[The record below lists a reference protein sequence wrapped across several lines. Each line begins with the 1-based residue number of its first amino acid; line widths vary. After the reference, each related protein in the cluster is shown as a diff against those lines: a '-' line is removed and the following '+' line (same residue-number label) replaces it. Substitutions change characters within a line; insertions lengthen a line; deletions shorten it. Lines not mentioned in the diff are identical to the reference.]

1 MSTARLRLGSYVEY
15 DGDKL
20 NLIRKL
26 EDGIWQLECQKT
38 KRLREFSE
46 TEILSFISQKIM
58 NVFERFP
65 EEKKLKIDKRI
76 ALSANDEGYEIAIK
90 RLEYVSATLDLP
102 NTRSKLIPVIEE
114 TWIKLGRI
122 GNAPDPAT
130 VIRWKNIYS
139 NNGEASISL
148 LDKHLDKG
156 NRRGRYCFEVEGL
169 VSDAIEKVYLRR
181 ERGAISDVLDCAKQ
195 YVMDENDLRG
205 KLRQLQLPSL
215 ALVKRMIGDIN
226 AYDVCVAR
234 YGREYARKAFRS
246 VIQNRIT
253 YSPLER
259 AEIDHTKLD
268 LFVLDGNT
276 GMPLGRPWL
285 TVCIDDYTRCVLG
298 FSISFEPPS
307 NLTVQR
313 CLKQVFLPKTELLK
327 DYPDVDNDWAA
338 HGVMSQL
345 VVDNGVE
352 FHSHAL
358 RNTCFKYGIEIH
370 RAPRRTGWFKG
381 KVERFFGTLNTGY
394 IHKLPGTSFSNIFDK
409 DDYDPKKHALTT
421 YKKLHEGIYKWIV
434 DVYHQREHGTIGT
447 TPANMWKES
456 VSQEDI
462 RLISSPEELDITFGT
477 PKNKTLSHKGIVH
490 DLLHYN
496 SIELNDLRYRYGDT
510 CKVDI
515 LYNDDD
521 LGEVV
526 VFVKGDNHS
535 YIVPAVSKEYA
546 AGLTRWQHKKMK
558 KWAKENGGVTNEA
571 ALLKAKAKLLN
582 WAKTG
587 KSSAKKARIIG
598 DKKLLL
604 GAKSEPEKKKDTKF
618 LDDSKHIDEIVV
630 VDASTPVKYIKPIHR
645 PRGDDSLN
653 PKKGDS

>member
-1 MSTARLRLGSYVEY
+1 MSTARLRIGSYAEY
-15 DGDKL
+15 DGEKL

-26 EDGIWQLECQKT
+26 KDGIWQLECQKT
-38 KRLREFSE
+38 KRIKEFSE
-46 TEILSFISQKIM
+46 SEILGLISQKVM
-58 NVFERFP
+58 NIFERFP
-65 EEKKLKIDKRI
+65 EEKTLKSDKRL

-90 RLEYVSATLDLP
+90 RFEYVSATLNLP
-102 NTRSKLIPVIEE
+102 NTRSRLIPVIRE
-114 TWIKLGRI
+114 TWIKLGRK
-122 GNAPDPAT
+122 GRAPDPAT
-130 VIRWKNIYS
+130 VIRWKNKYLDS
-139 NNGEASISL
+139 GEASVSL
-148 LDKHLDKG
+148 LDRHLDKG

-181 ERGAISDVLDCAKQ
+181 ERGTESDVLDCAKH
-195 YVMDENDLRG
+195 YVREENDLRG
-205 KLRQLQLPSL
+205 KLSQLKQPSM

-253 YSPLER
+253 YSALER

-268 LFVLDGNT
+268 LFVLNDKT

-285 TVCIDDYTRCVLG
+285 TICIDDFTRCVLG

-313 CLKQVFLPKTELLK
+313 CLKQVFLPKTFLLK
-327 DYPDVDNDWAA
+327 DYPDVDNEWAA

-381 KVERFFGTLNTGY
+381 KVERFFGTLNSDY
-394 IHKLPGTSFSNIFDK
+394 IHKLPGTSFSNIFDR

-421 YKKLHEGIYKWIV
+421 YKELHECIYKWIV
-434 DVYHQREHGTIGT
+434 DVYHQREHKTIGM

-456 VSQEDI
+456 VSQEDV
-462 RLISSPEELDITFGT
+462 RLISLPEELDVILGT
-477 PKNKTLSHKGIVH
+477 PKKKTLTHKGIVH
-490 DLLHYN
+490 DLLYYN

-521 LGEVV
+521 LGEVI

-558 KWAKENGGVTNEA
+558 AWAKESDVVVNEA
-571 ALLKAKAKLLN
+571 ALLKAKVKLLK

-587 KSSAKKARIIG
+587 KSSVEKARLIG
-598 DKKLLL
+598 DVNLLSDENDESDQKQSVTL
-604 GAKSEPEKKKDTKF
+604 
-618 LDDSKHIDEIVV
+618 LDDAKHIDEVV
-630 VDASTPVKYIKPIHR
+630 VGEAPSSFEAIKPLYR
-645 PRGDDSLN
+645 PRGDVLN
-653 PKKGDS
+653 KKEGS